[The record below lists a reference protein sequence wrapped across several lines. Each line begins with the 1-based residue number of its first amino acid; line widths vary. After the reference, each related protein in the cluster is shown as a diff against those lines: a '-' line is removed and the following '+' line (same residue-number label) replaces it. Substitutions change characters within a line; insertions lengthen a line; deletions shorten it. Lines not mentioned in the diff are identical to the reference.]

1 MMALVRH
8 VLRWRPWPLMVAVFL
23 AGCSDSGQEGAVETS
38 PPAGYAAYEAQIAAL
53 QAAWGGVTVTD
64 PATLPLSGSAR
75 YEGVLRLDSETAAGN
90 VLLDGALVLD
100 VAFASDSLSGSAGDF
115 ISQGEVPYGGT
126 LTIANGVIDRLADTS
141 AGYTFLAD
149 LTGALTGEGET
160 LNYAITLNGDFL
172 GLQAGAVVGVLQG
185 QVVHAAGSGLVLGDF
200 LAAQ

>member
-1 MMALVRH
+1 MMVLMRH
-8 VLRWRPWPLMVAVFL
+8 VSRWRAWPVLVMAFL

-38 PPAGYAAYEAQIAAL
+38 PPAGYAAYEAEMAGL
-53 QAAWGGVTVTD
+53 QATWGGVAVTD

-75 YEGVLRLDSETAAGN
+75 YDGVLRLDSETAAGN
-90 VLLDGALVLD
+90 VLLDGALQLD
-100 VAFASDSLSGSAGDF
+100 VAFASDSLSGSAGNF
-115 ISQGEVPYGGT
+115 VSQAEVPYDGI

-141 AGYTFLAD
+141 TSYTILAD
-149 LTGALTGEGET
+149 LSGALTGGGET

-172 GLQAGAVVGVLQG
+172 GLQAGAVIGVLQG